1 LEGTPDFSLEAAA
14 VAAGVQADS
23 NDRKFVCEPVP
34 ILGLVADDTSDA
46 LVLRMLDQL
55 LTASGCSMEIIKDT
69 DSSLQVVERVADE
82 APRLVI
88 VSHLPPEGSTLARYL
103 IRRLRAQFAELP
115 IVVGRWGG
123 ETEGSA
129 SAVERLVEAGASR
142 VVVNLFDARAH
153 ILSAAAP
160 KSNAVAVTTAVS
172 G

>member
-1 LEGTPDFSLEAAA
+1 

-172 G
+172 R